1 MENFS
6 FDTALNKID
15 FVFEENQ
22 FKDEAKIVKT
32 KAFVITKVSVAGY
45 VSYA

>member
-15 FVFEENQ
+15 FVFKENQ

-32 KAFVITKVSVAGY
+32 KASVIDKVM
-45 VSYA
+45 